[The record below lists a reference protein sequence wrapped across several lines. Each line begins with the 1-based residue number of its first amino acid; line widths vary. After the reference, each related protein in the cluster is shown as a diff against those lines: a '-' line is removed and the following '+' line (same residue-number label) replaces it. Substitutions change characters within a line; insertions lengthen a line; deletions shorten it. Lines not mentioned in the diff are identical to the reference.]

1 MRRGFII
8 FSLIAAS
15 IACASCS
22 KSQEVY
28 DKQETVIDN
37 LVQSILKS
45 DENAT
50 VEYPGGVVKV
60 TMSTS
65 TSAETDP
72 ALENGGT
79 VKFYYGGYALTS
91 ASISPSTLFATN
103 LQELA
108 EASGWTSVDATMF
121 GEESVTIGKGELV
134 KGLETGLLGVRKGD
148 ECFILFSGKYG
159 WGKHARGTV
168 PAMAATAWH
177 IWVTD
182 VSN

>member
-1 MRRGFII
+1 MRRIVMII
-8 FSLIAAS
+8 SLLPVLLFAS
-15 IACASCS
+15 ACS
-22 KSQEVY
+22 KSQAVY

-37 LVQSILKS
+37 LVQAILKS

-50 VEYPGGVVKV
+50 VEYSGGVVKI

-72 ALENGGT
+72 ALESGGT

-91 ASISPSTLFATN
+91 ASISASTLFATN
-103 LQELA
+103 LKELA
-108 EASGWTSVDATMF
+108 EASGWNSADESMY
-121 GEESVTIGKGELV
+121 EEETVTIGKGEVV
-134 KGLETGLLGVRKGD
+134 KGLETGLVGVRKGD

-168 PAMAATAWH
+168 PARSATAWH

-182 VSN
+182 VAN